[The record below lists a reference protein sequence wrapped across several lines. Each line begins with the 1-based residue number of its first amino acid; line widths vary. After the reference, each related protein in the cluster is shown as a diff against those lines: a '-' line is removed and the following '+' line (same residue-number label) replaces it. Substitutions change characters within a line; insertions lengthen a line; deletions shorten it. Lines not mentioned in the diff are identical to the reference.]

1 MSAARQEVRYQRVR
15 EAENDGREEEDEGEV
30 TVHLYSHSSR
40 PVVRAHC
47 RDASL
52 RICSSLLLLAVAI
65 GFVLYELEYGALAPH
80 SAQPSFYGHLG
91 ATWNISTLES
101 SLTVTTSH
109 NSHHHHSEEE
119 DHQHGDSEHSHSAGT
134 YHLAAAVTDSDS
146 CSRVARDVLESGGLV
161 VDAGVAAVLCLT
173 VLHSHSVSIG
183 GVFTSIYFNGTTQN
197 ASVLNT
203 IPIDA
208 SPIPYGIPTVLQGL
222 WSLHQAHGRKPWSE
236 LFSPAVHLARQ
247 GFLMDSSLHAALEKN
262 QMKITSSESLQ
273 RLFYDG
279 NSLKTV
285 GASVANVQLGDVLE
299 IARNMVDPALPDAII
314 QKLLS
319 DIAVTDRETFRETLS
334 MGHPISSD
342 PVQIHL
348 DGFTLFSSSV
358 PTSGRILSSS
368 VQEVYQRH
376 KNMSSATI
384 SEILI
389 NSLKAMYQ
397 VAGAWPPDP
406 TENGSAAGVR
416 SQQDVAPVGSNVL
429 VADSNG
435 DLLVISLTL
444 NSTFGSGFVSPSTGI
459 LLSDFVQGTASV
471 VSPTVLFWACPS
483 VLLGSDNE
491 VMGLAGRGG
500 SSLPFSLAQVL
511 LSQVL
516 LQTDLPESINWT
528 MPDFTPA
535 DSDPWLR
542 YFGLH
547 GGEPE
552 TRMAI
557 EVRAEHVHVVT
568 APSCSCHHAGL

>member
-134 YHLAAAVTDSDS
+134 YHLAAAVTDS
-146 CSRVARDVLESGGLV
+146 
-161 VDAGVAAVLCLT
+161 
-173 VLHSHSVSIG
+173 G